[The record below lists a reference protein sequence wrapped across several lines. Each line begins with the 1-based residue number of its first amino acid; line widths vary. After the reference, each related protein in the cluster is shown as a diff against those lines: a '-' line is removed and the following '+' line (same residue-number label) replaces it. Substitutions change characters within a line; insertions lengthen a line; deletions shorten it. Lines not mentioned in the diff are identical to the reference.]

1 MKDSIQTRCE
11 QFIRN
16 RDRIKENFG
25 WENAYLYPLCAAIFT
40 LNEKEAEGSLLQ
52 NPHTILQQ

>member
-25 WENAYLYPLCAAIFT
+25 WGKRLSVSPLCRYFYLKRKRGGGIT
-40 LNEKEAEGSLLQ
+40 AEELCGGF
-52 NPHTILQQ
+52 